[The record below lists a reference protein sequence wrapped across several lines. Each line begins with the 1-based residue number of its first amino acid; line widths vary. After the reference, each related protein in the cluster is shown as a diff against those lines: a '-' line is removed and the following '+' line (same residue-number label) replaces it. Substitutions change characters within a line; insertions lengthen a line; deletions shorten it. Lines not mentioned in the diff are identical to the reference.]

1 MEVEEELADED
12 VFVEVGCEV
21 VEVVEVEGVGTEIT
35 QHQGLSDMQMWVGVI
50 GNIKLKQVI
59 SRYYNNVP
67 APV

>member
-35 QHQGLSDMQMWVGVI
+35 QHQCLSDMQM
-50 GNIKLKQVI
+50 L
-59 SRYYNNVP
+59 
-67 APV
+67 